1 MNSPWCLEGHRHFF
15 EEPSA
20 GARPSRLS
28 PQQSPAAGLVHRLSD
43 RSDTAVPHARDK
55 HRLPPIFEPHRA
67 RQMPCRLGRR
77 SGFRRRTSS
86 LGYVQAAAGSS
97 RLPRSFDGST
107 CSVTR
112 PVAIVG
118 RDGDFLPI
126 DPISALVRE
135 MSHDQDSVARLMK
148 FPANVRDSWIM
159 AQHLTDLAPG
169 KRPLVKTGLRR
180 FPDRNAIFEILPAL
194 DLSPISGGG
203 ALRRQGPAIS
213 EP

>member
-1 MNSPWCLEGHRHFF
+1 
-15 EEPSA
+15 
-20 GARPSRLS
+20 
-28 PQQSPAAGLVHRLSD
+28 
-43 RSDTAVPHARDK
+43 
-55 HRLPPIFEPHRA
+55 
-67 RQMPCRLGRR
+67 
-77 SGFRRRTSS
+77 
-86 LGYVQAAAGSS
+86 
-97 RLPRSFDGST
+97 
-107 CSVTR
+107 
-112 PVAIVG
+112 
-118 RDGDFLPI
+118 
-126 DPISALVRE
+126 

-148 FPANVRDSWIM
+148 FPANIRDSWIM